1 MKHILLCSFI
11 SKKFLRHGWLQY
23 FIMLHRKGK
32 ERIFMGNKIIIE
44 DNTIYE
50 IDEECIKRMEKQK
63 IVMEERK
70 NRVRTNTSNRN
81 KNCKN

>member
-1 MKHILLCSFI
+1 LGIILGYPVTIKPCLI
-11 SKKFLRHGWLQY
+11 E
-23 FIMLHRKGK
+23 K

-70 NRVRTNTSNRN
+70 NRARNNNSSNRN
-81 KNCKN
+81 KNSRG

>member
-1 MKHILLCSFI
+1 
-11 SKKFLRHGWLQY
+11 
-23 FIMLHRKGK
+23 
-32 ERIFMGNKIIIE
+32 MGNKIIIE

-70 NRVRTNTSNRN
+70 NRARNNNSSNRN
-81 KNCKN
+81 KNPRG

>member
-1 MKHILLCSFI
+1 
-11 SKKFLRHGWLQY
+11 
-23 FIMLHRKGK
+23 
-32 ERIFMGNKIIIE
+32 MGNKIIIE

-70 NRVRTNTSNRN
+70 NRVRNNTSNRN
-81 KNCKN
+81 KKS

>member
-1 MKHILLCSFI
+1 
-11 SKKFLRHGWLQY
+11 
-23 FIMLHRKGK
+23 
-32 ERIFMGNKIIIE
+32 MGNKIIIE